1 MTENANMN
9 SSHSMPSSDLTNP
22 SNLTDGADRADSPN
36 AANGFPQPG
45 ESRLFDEGLA
55 LRKTVLGKEYVEK
68 SIQAADDFT
77 RPLQRMITE
86 WCWGEVWGQPALP
99 LKTRSML
106 NIAMLTALNRK
117 EELKLHV
124 RGAIN
129 NGVTVQEI
137 QAVLLQACIYCGVPA
152 ALDSTKAAREV
163 LQEMGA
169 L

>member
-1 MTENANMN
+1 MTSTNTL
-9 SSHSMPSSDLTNP
+9 SPPDLT
-22 SNLTDGADRADSPN
+22 DPN
-36 AANGFPQPG
+36 ALAGDAGSANAVNGFPRPG

-55 LRKTVLGKEYVEK
+55 RRKTVLGEAYVDR
-68 SIQAADDFT
+68 SLQAADDFT
-77 RPLQRMITE
+77 RPLQKMITE
-86 WCWGEVWGQPALP
+86 WCWGEVWGQPALS
-99 LKTRSML
+99 LETRSML
-106 NIAMLTALNRK
+106 NIAMLTALNRR

-163 LQEMGA
+163 LLEMGA